1 MKFFFPDSQDQV
13 DPAFDFQTERS
24 SEFKV
29 RQRDDRYAH
38 EVLRR
43 PAYDGLLVSKP
54 IVDGLTN
61 SGAKYTMAQRH
72 RLYRLGIRR
81 FYRLDQ
87 PGWSISTMGDCGAFT
102 YIREDTP
109 PYSVDEVIDFYEG
122 CGFDYGI
129 SVDHIIFGY
138 LPTDGERDV
147 REWTRRQ
154 RLTLDLAA
162 EFLSKVKGR
171 GCRFKPLGVAQGWS
185 PQSYAAAVHEL
196 QRMGYRYIALG
207 GMVPLK
213 TPQIEECLRAIDGVR
228 VSETGLHLLGI
239 SRCEHLPAFAP
250 LGVVSFDSTSPLRQ
264 AFKDERDNYYTSR
277 RNYAAIRVP
286 QVDGNTQLKTDIK
299 AGRVNQSRARTLEQL
314 CLRRLH
320 EFDSGECNVQAVLDP
335 LAAYGHLI
343 NLGGD
348 RTTEYRELLE
358 TSPWKR
364 CSCGI
369 CERVGIQIVIFR
381 GTERNKRRGFHNLY
395 VFSRRLKKHL
405 NVPNPK
411 SALN

>member
-24 SEFKV
+24 AEFKV

-54 IVDGLTN
+54 IVDGLAS

-72 RLYRLGIRR
+72 RLYRLGVRG

-102 YIREDTP
+102 YIREETP
-109 PYSVDEVIDFYEG
+109 PYRVDEVIDFYEG

-129 SVDHIIFGY
+129 SVDHVIFGY
-138 LPTDGERDV
+138 VSDDEGPYV
-147 REWTRRQ
+147 QEWAHRQ

-162 EFLSKVKGR
+162 EFFSKVQTG
-171 GCRFKPLGVAQGWS
+171 GCRLKPLGVAQGWS
-185 PQSYAAAVHEL
+185 PQSYAAAVAEL

-213 TPQIEECLRAIDGVR
+213 TPQIEQCLRAIDGVR
-228 VSETGLHLLGI
+228 SSGTGLHLLGI
-239 SRCEHLPAFAP
+239 SRCEYLPALAP
-250 LGVVSFDSTSPLRQ
+250 LGVVSFDSTTPLRQ
-264 AFKDERDNYYTSR
+264 AFKDDRDNYYTGR
-277 RNYAAIRVP
+277 RNYPAIRVP
-286 QVDGNTQLKTDIK
+286 QVDGNAQLKAGIK

-314 CLRRLH
+314 CLRRLN
-320 EFDSGECNVQAVLDP
+320 EFDSGECTVQAVIDP
-335 LAAYGHLI
+335 LTAYAQLVDSDR
-343 NLGGD
+343 D
-348 RTTEYRELLE
+348 RTSEYRELLE

-369 CERVGIQIVIFR
+369 CERVGIQVVVFR
-381 GTERNKRRGFHNLY
+381 GTERNKRRGFHNLF
-395 VFSRRLKKHL
+395 VFSRRLRKGL
-405 NVPNPK
+405 NVANNALAPN
-411 SALN
+411 